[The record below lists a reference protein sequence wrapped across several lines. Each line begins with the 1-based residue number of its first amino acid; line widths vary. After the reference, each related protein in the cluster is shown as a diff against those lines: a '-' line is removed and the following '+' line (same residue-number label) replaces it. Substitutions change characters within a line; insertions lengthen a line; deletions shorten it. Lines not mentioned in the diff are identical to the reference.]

1 MKLKLCFTARALL
14 LGFILLHSS
23 FCLRVLGQN
32 YTVDWYKIA
41 GGGGTSTNGSY
52 QISGTIGQADASGP
66 MSGGNYS
73 VIGGYWA
80 LIQVVQTPGAPTLYI
95 SHSGNVVTVYWQ
107 NVSGWSLVQSG
118 NLTTPLGSWSASS
131 SPTVNSGT
139 NYLNVTNPIGNVFF
153 SLKNP

>member
-32 YTVDWYKIA
+32 YTVDWYIIA

>member
-1 MKLKLCFTARALL
+1 MKLKLFFTARALL
-14 LGFILLHSS
+14 LGFVILHSS
-23 FCLRVLGQN
+23 FCPRALGQN
-32 YTVDWYKIA
+32 YTVDWYKIS

-73 VIGGYWA
+73 VTGGFWSFV
-80 LIQVVQTPGAPTLYI
+80 QVVQTPGAPTLYL

-107 NVSGWSLVQSG
+107 NVSGWNLIQNG
-118 NLTTPLGSWSASS
+118 NLTTPLGSWTVSS
-131 SPTVNSGT
+131 SPTLNNGT
-139 NYLNVTNPIGNVFF
+139 NYLSVTNPTGNVFY